1 MARPPTGAK
10 LVRALE
16 GQEKAKERLEV
27 ILQTVAGE
35 LSIREACEEL
45 GVGEARFHQLRREAL
60 EGALAKLEPKA
71 RGRPKRAE
79 PTPEAELIATLEA
92 EVDDLKTEL
101 LGSRLREELAVAL
114 PRRQKKGSPQ
124 NEEERLAA
132 VAERK
137 RKRRE
142 RRLARGAELR
152 AERAARAKSEQAE
165 SQQPERQQD

>member
-1 MARPPTGAK
+1 MARPPKGAK
-10 LVRALE
+10 LVRSLE
-16 GQEKAKERLEV
+16 GEAKAKERLEV

-35 LSIREACEEL
+35 LTIREACGRL

-71 RGRPKRAE
+71 RGRPKGAG
-79 PTPEAELIATLEA
+79 PSPEAERISALEA
-92 EVDDLKTEL
+92 EVKDLQTEL
-101 LGSRLREELAVAL
+101 IGSQLREELATVL
-114 PRRQKKGSPQ
+114 PARKKGGSAQ
-124 NEEERLAA
+124 SEEERLAA

-152 AERAARAKSEQAE
+152 AERAARAKREQAE
-165 SQQPERQQD
+165 DAESKEG

>member
-1 MARPPTGAK
+1 MARPAKGAR
-10 LVRALE
+10 LVRSLE
-16 GQEKAKERLEV
+16 GEAKAKERLEV

-35 LSIREACEEL
+35 LTIREACEEL
-45 GVGEARFHQLRREAL
+45 GVSEARFHQLRQEAL
-60 EGALAKLEPKA
+60 KGALASLEPKA

-101 LGSRLREELAVAL
+101 LGSQLREELSTLL
-114 PRRQKKGSPQ
+114 PRREKGGPKQS
-124 NEEERLAA
+124 EEERRAA
-132 VAERK
+132 AAERK

-152 AERAARAKSEQAE
+152 AERAAQAKNAASEG
-165 SQQPERQQD
+165 D